1 MLSLA
6 RWFCRLWLL
15 HFARPASDRLLW
27 RALHARPIRS
37 VVEIGIE
44 NIPRTRRLWDVLA
57 WRDEN
62 LPLHYTAM
70 DAFESRPAG
79 QPPLTLKEAHSALRR
94 EGVQVKL
101 IPGDVPS
108 ALARSAN
115 SLTGT
120 DLLLISAG
128 LDADELS
135 KAWPWMPRMLHAGT
149 IIFQEETD
157 AAHKRSWR
165 RLSIVEIQQRAAA
178 AKGKRKAA

>member
-1 MLSLA
+1 MLSLP
-6 RWFCRLWLL
+6 RCFSRLWLL
-15 HFARPASDRLLW
+15 HFAHPACDRVLW
-27 RALHARPIRS
+27 KALHARPIRS
-37 VVEIGIE
+37 VVEIGID
-44 NIPRTRRLWDVLA
+44 NIPRTRRLWDALA
-57 WRDEN
+57 WRDGN
-62 LPLHYTAM
+62 LPLCYTAI

-79 QPPLTLKEAHSALRR
+79 RPPLPLKQAHSALRR

-101 IPGDVPS
+101 IPGDVSS

-128 LDADELS
+128 LDGEQLA

-149 IIFQEETD
+149 IIFQEEMD
-157 AAHKRSWR
+157 AAGTRVWR